1 MVMACEPMPVLSL
14 LAGFLV
20 DVYQDYKYLFI
31 MCGSVIL
38 TGGVFL
44 LSMNVYNHYKL
55 RNEGAAEDPEQ
66 KPKDSE
72 NPEQLDKQTSK
83 NTTEHAE
90 PKAEMDTGVQKS
102 SD

>member
-1 MVMACEPMPVLSL
+1 MACEPMPVLSL

-20 DVYQDYKYLFI
+20 DVFQDYKYLFI

-44 LSMNVYNHYKL
+44 LSMNVYNHHKL
-55 RNEGAAEDPEQ
+55 RKEGAAEDPEQ

-83 NTTEHAE
+83 NTTEQAE
-90 PKAEMDTGVQKS
+90 PKAETYAGGQKS